1 MFRSMLAMVLLLSS
15 TAVSA
20 DGLYRWVDKDGKVH
34 YGDAPPMT
42 PGQQSEKR
50 KLAAPVADARPPSYE
65 TQLAAKNFPVSL
77 YTAPKCGQLCDQ
89 ARSLLSARGIPF
101 SEISVNDPKRQEELV
116 RLVGAAE
123 LPALMV
129 GKQVHKGFEAG
140 LYNTAL
146 DGAGYGKSPAPGQSK
161 APAPAATPA
170 VTPASD
176 PKVANEPAQKSK
188 GRYAD

>member
-1 MFRSMLAMVLLLSS
+1 MLTMILLLSS
-15 TAVSA
+15 AAVLA

-42 PGQQSEKR
+42 PGQPSEKR
-50 KLAAPVADARPPSYE
+50 KLAAPAADARAPSYE

-89 ARSLLSARGIPF
+89 ARSLLNARGIPF
-101 SEISVNDPKRQEELV
+101 SEITVNDPKRQEELI

-123 LPALMV
+123 LPALLV

-140 LYNTAL
+140 LYNIAL
-146 DGAGYGKSPAPGQSK
+146 DAAGYGKSPAPGQAK

-170 VTPASD
+170 SES
-176 PKVANEPAQKSK
+176 KVASEPAQKPK